1 MSEVSILANEEEWVL
16 LQSGNV
22 KGYVN
27 VDSLLVGRDAIE
39 SAKAVLTE
47 QFAGKDIFT
56 LTEKEI
62 FDCFGEGETVEEE
75 KARLAAEEAARI
87 AAEKAGND
95 ALDTGDGVSASQMS
109 IVYEITATQHKPEPK
124 N

>member
-1 MSEVSILANEEEWVL
+1 MRKAFTWEWPYETFDNATKDGESEE
-16 LQSGNV
+16 
-22 KGYVN
+22 
-27 VDSLLVGRDAIE
+27 
-39 SAKAVLTE
+39 AK
-47 QFAGKDIFT
+47 
-56 LTEKEI
+56 
-62 FDCFGEGETVEEE
+62 
-75 KARLAAEEAARI
+75 AARI